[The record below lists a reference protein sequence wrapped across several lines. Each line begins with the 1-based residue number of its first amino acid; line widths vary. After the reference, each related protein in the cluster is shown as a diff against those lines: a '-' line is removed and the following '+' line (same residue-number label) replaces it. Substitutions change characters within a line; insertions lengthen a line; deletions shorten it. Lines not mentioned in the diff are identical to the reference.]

1 MKKYIW
7 IGCLL
12 MMHLAC
18 QKLDIRPLTIF
29 GNATLSQLTDQT
41 AKMTTEMVDLAEN
54 ATQHGYCWA
63 TTPNPTVSNT
73 KVELGALSRSAEST
87 ISFSSDITGLT
98 PNTRYY
104 LRAYVQVAGEVF
116 YSEQVIFN
124 TLETS
129 PFISANSVN
138 NINNTT
144 AETQG
149 NILRLQTGISY
160 TQYGHCW
167 ATQTGP
173 TINDAKT
180 ELGQPTAAGPF
191 TSNLTGLQAAQ
202 TYFVRAYLIISTG
215 EVIYSNELT
224 FTTLSN

>member
-1 MKKYIW
+1 
-7 IGCLL
+7 LF
-12 MMHLAC
+12 MMLAC

-29 GNATLSQLTDQT
+29 GASTLSQLTDQT
-41 AKMTTEMVDLAEN
+41 AIMTTAMVDLASS
-54 ATQHGYCWA
+54 AAQHGYCWA
-63 TTPNPTVSNT
+63 TTPNPTIDNM
-73 KVELGALSRSAEST
+73 KIELGALNRSSEGVFAFT
-87 ISFSSDITGLT
+87 SDITGLI

-104 LRAYVQVAGEVF
+104 LRAYVQVDGEVF

-124 TLETS
+124 TLATA
-129 PFISANSVN
+129 PLISVNSVN
-138 NINNTT
+138 NISNTT

-149 NILRLQTGISY
+149 NILRLKAGVFY
-160 TQYGHCW
+160 AQYGHCW
-167 ATQTGP
+167 ATQTAP

-180 ELGQPTAAGPF
+180 ELGQPTSARVF

-202 TYFVRAYLIISTG
+202 TYFVRAYLITSTG